1 MSTVATTYTFVA
13 GATAQAAQ
21 VNTNFTDLVNY
32 INTNAIVKDGSK
44 AMTAALTL
52 VSNGPTATTH
62 ATHKDY
68 VDTVSRGARPYI
80 NTATLS
86 AGTSA
91 AWPSF
96 LASGT
101 LITPTYA
108 SKLLV
113 IASMTIKSNGVG
125 DIDVRVESQPIGTVY
140 TVNGVN
146 TLGAQPYQ
154 RVPTPTPDVWHT
166 AVITGT
172 ANFAANAA
180 VAYNLTYRVNSIQN
194 ATIHAHSVAYVSP
207 Q

>member
-13 GATAQAAQ
+13 GTTAQAAQ

-52 VSNGPTATTH
+52 VSAGPTATTH

-86 AGTSA
+86 GGA
-91 AWPSF
+91 ATAWTSF

-113 IASMTIKSNGVG
+113 ISSFAVKSNGVG
-125 DIDVRVESQPIGTVY
+125 NIDARVESQPIGTIY

-146 TLGAQPYQ
+146 TLGAEPYQ
-154 RVPTPTPDVWHT
+154 RTVISASETWYS

-172 ANFAANAA
+172 QNFAANVP
-180 VAYNLTYRVNSIQN
+180 VAYNLTYRVVGILN